1 MLVLFLM
8 ILALL
13 YCRYQTYRLVEK
25 HFKVTKNSAALSI
38 EAGKKKGLTIAQI
51 SDSHFSPFYSP
62 KRFDKIV
69 AKLNQAEPDIVL
81 FTGDLIENYNYWQTH
96 DTQEIS
102 QQLATIRAP
111 KGKFAILGNH
121 DYRSNGGNAVS
132 QLLEA
137 GGFTLLTNQSTLV
150 DQLSLT
156 GIDDS
161 QEGTPDYS
169 VTPVKAYFSILMV
182 HEPDQVKQLPE
193 LSHFDL
199 ILAGHSHGGQIRFPL
214 FTYKNFGSK
223 TYDQGVYKLTAT
235 TSLVVNTG
243 LGTTGPP
250 LRFRV
255 IPEILYF
262 HI

>member
-1 MLVLFLM
+1 MFLLLLVV
-8 ILALL
+8 LAFL

-25 HFKVTKNSAALSI
+25 HFNITKDSTTLTV
-38 EAGKKKGLTIAQI
+38 EPGKKTGLTIAQI

-62 KRFDKIV
+62 KRFDKVV

-96 DTQEIS
+96 DTKEIS
-102 QQLATIRAP
+102 QKLASIHAP

-121 DYRSNGGNAVS
+121 DYRSSGSEAVS
-132 QLLEA
+132 QLLES
-137 GGFTLLTNQSTLV
+137 GGFTLLTNRSTLV

-156 GIDDS
+156 GIDDG

-169 VTPVKAYFSILMV
+169 ITPINSPFAILMV
-182 HEPDQVKQLPE
+182 HEPDQVKQLPD
-193 LSHFDL
+193 LSPFDL

-223 TYDQGVYKLTAT
+223 TYDQGIYKLTAT